1 MTKFNPENKE
11 ILNYGECL
19 KPAMK
24 IQTEADAVQYKR
36 DYIAYTQKFLD
47 KEPRT
52 DGKTAEDIVNE
63 NLGYFAGYYDN
74 ETRERVERLFCTKH
88 PIFGSIESNGIPT
101 AKEAF
106 IFGLNATQNKY
117 KVNLL

>member
-19 KPAMK
+19 KPAME
-24 IQTEADAVQYKR
+24 IQTEADAMQYKR

-47 KEPRT
+47 KERRT
-52 DGKTAEDIVNE
+52 DEKTAEDIVNI

-88 PIFGSIESNGIPT
+88 PIFGSIESNGSPT

-106 IFGLNATQNKY
+106 TSGLNAT
-117 KVNLL
+117 